1 MQRWILLSVVL
12 FLGLLAGSTLVG
24 YRIYKLNRPHPV
36 WVPLP
41 INPELPGEKK
51 AEIAADLKTKLG
63 TQANLLK
70 ISKDLGLAKKLGLGS
85 DEEAARAVAT
95 RLFVRVGE
103 ADGPMGAKVPSINV
117 GVSGKE
123 KDQKVSEEIALRL
136 IVEVRQ
142 ILEIKAP

>member
-63 TQANLLK
+63 TQADHIDGGAFEPESDCGGGNL
-70 ISKDLGLAKKLGLGS
+70 G
-85 DEEAARAVAT
+85 R
-95 RLFVRVGE
+95 
-103 ADGPMGAKVPSINV
+103 
-117 GVSGKE
+117 
-123 KDQKVSEEIALRL
+123 
-136 IVEVRQ
+136 
-142 ILEIKAP
+142 